1 MVISPRIKLFYLVFL
16 IFFLIGIYMYLLDVW
31 GIISLSEY
39 LPFLKKEVPKV
50 DQTQANVLL
59 MEKERLEKEKE
70 ILESEKTTIQELKLK
85 LEEQEK
91 KLKEQEQ
98 SLQTEK
104 DNIEKQK
111 QKLQEIENN
120 RREKNKMIE
129 DMARRLN
136 AMPPQN
142 VIEIIQGWKN
152 MDIVDVFLKMEQ
164 IAEEEGTQS
173 IVPFLLS
180 QLPPERASI
189 ITSLMLDDAIKKNI
203 FDN

>member
-1 MVISPRIKLFYLVFL
+1 
-16 IFFLIGIYMYLLDVW
+16 MYLLDVW

-70 ILESEKTTIQELKLK
+70 LLESEKTTIQELKLK

-98 SLQTEK
+98 SLQVEK

-136 AMPPQN
+136 AMPPQS
-142 VIEIIQGWKN
+142 VIEIIQGWNN

-164 IAEEEGTQS
+164 IAEEEGTPS

-180 QLPPERASI
+180 QLPAERASI

-203 FDN
+203 FGD